1 MKKAGLAL
9 LLLLIASPR
18 SEVRG
23 QDEGT
28 PQAKKT
34 ISAVRLLPGYKIL
47 SVSGIE
53 GGLGGRIWREG
64 GPNIEFI
71 VLDMYSEDPARTAK
85 REDVLWRE
93 EQVLNGYPFT
103 CVYTKSKE
111 LVMSFPTK
119 FSSFR
124 AKVQSPKDLTEV
136 LLMVTTFDA
145 EHGYSVDPTMAVPVP
160 GAVK

>member
-9 LLLLIASPR
+9 LLLLIASPVL
-18 SEVRG
+18 EVRG

-28 PQAKKT
+28 SQAKKT
-34 ISAVRLLPGYKIL
+34 ISAVRLLPGYRIQ

-53 GGLGGRIWREG
+53 GGVGGRIWREG
-64 GPNIEFI
+64 GPKIEFV
-71 VLDMYSEDPARTAK
+71 VLDMYSEDSARTAK

-93 EQVLNGYPFT
+93 EQVLNGNPFA

-119 FSSFR
+119 SSFFR
-124 AKVQSPKDLTEV
+124 AKV
-136 LLMVTTFDA
+136 
-145 EHGYSVDPTMAVPVP
+145 
-160 GAVK
+160 